1 MERLLLLT
9 MLLLLQAPLL
19 AEKDNKMRA
28 PETIDSILVCKSKH
42 SMTLY
47 EKGKAVKTY
56 DVSIGAEPLGHK
68 QQQGDN
74 RTPEGLYTIHDRN
87 PHSRYYLN
95 LGISYP
101 NDKDRRDAARR
112 GVSTGGDIK
121 IHGYSDAKGRTKE
134 RTTKFAYTW
143 GCIGV
148 CNEDM
153 DEIFLW
159 VKTGARILIIP

>member
-1 MERLLLLT
+1 
-9 MLLLLQAPLL
+9 
-19 AEKDNKMRA
+19 
-28 PETIDSILVCKSKH
+28 
-42 SMTLY
+42 MTLY
-47 EKGKAVKTY
+47 EKGKAVKIY
-56 DVSIGAEPLGHK
+56 EVSIGADPLGHK
-68 QQQGDN
+68 QQQGDH

-101 NDKDRRDAARR
+101 NDKDRKEAARR

-121 IHGYSDAKGRTKE
+121 IHGYSDSQGRTKE
-134 RTTKFAYTW
+134 RTTRFAYTW

-159 VKTGARILIIP
+159 VKTGASILIIP